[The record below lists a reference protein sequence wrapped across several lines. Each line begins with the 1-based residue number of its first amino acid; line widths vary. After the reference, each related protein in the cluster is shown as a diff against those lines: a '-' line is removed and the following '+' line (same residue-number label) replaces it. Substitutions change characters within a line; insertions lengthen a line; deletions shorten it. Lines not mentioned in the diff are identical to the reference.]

1 MFGASKYDMDCIT
14 WSPGGRILQIEYA
27 MEAVKQGT
35 PVLGLRSKTHVV
47 IASFKRAQSELAEH
61 QQKIFKIDDHMCI
74 GIAGLTA
81 DARVLADYMRNE
93 CLNHRYI
100 YDAPMNVGRLVSQ
113 VADKSQTKTQN
124 SSKRPYGVGMLVAGV
139 DEKGPHLFET
149 CPSGNHFEYYAM
161 GIGGKSTSAKTYLE
175 KHFPTFESCDL
186 EALIQHAMEAMNK
199 TTSSDQTL
207 TAKNT
212 AVAVIGADMYQELDA
227 EALQKY
233 IDRLEKKEEADAT
246 MEDAGGAAPPAAGDG
261 AAAPAA
267 PAAPMDTSG

>member
-47 IASFKRAQSELAEH
+47 LATFKRAQSELAEH

-81 DARVLADYMRNE
+81 DARVLAEYMRNE
-93 CLNHRYI
+93 CLNHQYI

-124 SSKRPYGVGMLVAGV
+124 SSKRPYGVGLLVAGV

-149 CPSGNHFEYYAM
+149 CPSGNFFEYYAM
-161 GIGGKSTSAKTYLE
+161 AIGGKSTSAKTYLE
-175 KHFPTFESCDL
+175 KHFSTFEGCDL
-186 EALIQHAMEAMNK
+186 DTLIQHAMEAMNK

-212 AVAVIGADMYQELDA
+212 AVAVIGVDAKYRELPADELT
-227 EALQKY
+227 KY
-233 IDRLEKKEEADAT
+233 IDRLEKKEADAT
-246 MEDAGGAAPPAAGDG
+246 MEDAGGAAPAGGDA
-261 AAAPAA
+261 AAAPA
-267 PAAPMDTSG
+267 AAPMDTSG